1 VNDAVDKL
9 IVEREQ
15 MDHGFEGGLVLSVV
29 AHLMLIGSAIAAPF
43 LVPKKP
49 PLQVVDG
56 FVVPLP
62 PGGAGPRQPE
72 PAASAPA
79 PNAEAAA
86 PEPPP
91 KFIKPPT
98 KSEPPKTKGLPAPD
112 AKKAKKTPKDE
123 PPVAPATETSTTQ
136 TKASGASPATQ
147 GLDFGVT
154 PGAGVP
160 TGTDWLGDWYL
171 AGVQRKIWSIWNQQI
186 KSDFSQPVT
195 IRFTITAGGTLENV
209 ELLKSSG
216 ATLLDLAAQRA
227 VYSAA
232 PFGPLPK
239 NYGTD
244 RVTIQATFKPTS

>member
-1 VNDAVDKL
+1 MNDAVDRL
-9 IVEREQ
+9 IVEREA
-15 MDHGFEGGLVLSVV
+15 MDHGFEGGLLLSVF
-29 AHLMLIGSAIAAPF
+29 AHVMLIGTAIAAPY
-43 LVPKKP
+43 LLPKKP

-56 FVVPLP
+56 FFAPLP

-72 PAASAPA
+72 PAASAAA
-79 PNAEAAA
+79 PDAEPAA

-98 KSEPPKTKGLPAPD
+98 KGEPPKTKGLPAPD
-112 AKKAKKTPKDE
+112 AKKVMKTQKDQ
-123 PPVAPATETSTTQ
+123 PAPVAPGAEKATS
-136 TKASGASPATQ
+136 KASGSSPTTQ

-160 TGTDWLGDWYL
+160 QGTDWLGDWYL

-186 KSDFSQPVT
+186 RSDFSQPVT
-195 IRFTITAGGTLENV
+195 IRFTITASGTLENV

-244 RVTIQATFKPTS
+244 RITIQATFKPTS